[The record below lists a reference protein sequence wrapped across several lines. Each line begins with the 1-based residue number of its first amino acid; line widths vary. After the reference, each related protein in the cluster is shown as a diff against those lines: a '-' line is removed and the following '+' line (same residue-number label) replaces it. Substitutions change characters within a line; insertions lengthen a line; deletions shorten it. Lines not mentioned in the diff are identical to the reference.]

1 MIKDLLKDKRV
12 VLYLKCFVALGIL
25 VVIFQIL
32 PIASVLKA
40 LQNTD
45 LSYIVT
51 AYAILIG
58 TRYLSAHRI
67 KILTDVHEV
76 KISIQKLFEI
86 NLITSMY
93 GLIMPGTLAGG
104 AVRWH
109 KLSQISNKPAQSL
122 AAIIYDR
129 LMSMIG
135 FTMGGTIFW
144 IIEHQ
149 DQSGYRS
156 GGMLMLATSILL
168 LSYIFAFNRH
178 AGNLI
183 LKIID
188 KLVVAPA
195 YIREKLR
202 KLVSSSMEYRSISEW
217 EHVEIFIFTIVFEAF
232 GILAMYL
239 LALSLDLPITIIQI
253 GWIRS
258 VILLIS
264 MVPITFA
271 GIGVRDSGLILLLGI
286 YGVAAP
292 DAVALSFLILLGN
305 FVLALVGGIFEL
317 RNTIFSTLSR
327 NGNVH
332 IDTKREL

>member
-1 MIKDLLKDKRV
+1 
-12 VLYLKCFVALGIL
+12 
-25 VVIFQIL
+25 
-32 PIASVLKA
+32 
-40 LQNTD
+40 
-45 LSYIVT
+45 
-51 AYAILIG
+51 
-58 TRYLSAHRI
+58 
-67 KILTDVHEV
+67 
-76 KISIQKLFEI
+76 
-86 NLITSMY
+86 
-93 GLIMPGTLAGG
+93 
-104 AVRWH
+104 
-109 KLSQISNKPAQSL
+109 
-122 AAIIYDR
+122 
-129 LMSMIG
+129 
-135 FTMGGTIFW
+135 
-144 IIEHQ
+144 
-149 DQSGYRS
+149 
-156 GGMLMLATSILL
+156 
-168 LSYIFAFNRH
+168 
-178 AGNLI
+178 
-183 LKIID
+183 
-188 KLVVAPA
+188 
-195 YIREKLR
+195 
-202 KLVSSSMEYRSISEW
+202 
-217 EHVEIFIFTIVFEAF
+217 VEIFIFTIVFEAF